1 MEQNCA
7 ALIRAFQNPDL
18 DYEPVMMWFWNDEV
32 TEERI
37 TWQMEKFRQQN
48 ITNFFIHPALGFP
61 IEYLSDRY
69 MELIQYVVK
78 EAKRLGMYYWIYDE
92 YEFPSGTA
100 GGILCRDYPQYRQKE
115 VRVEDHK
122 LNGPGHRISL
132 CRPGDLLCA
141 QLITEL
147 GDRTYVQDITGQCR
161 LIRQGEFTQL
171 EYIYTETNIGGRALF
186 FFSEYNLQLLPSG
199 TGRAGADNIL
209 GYVDMF
215 NPAAVG
221 KFIELTHE
229 RYKQFIGDE
238 FGKTVRGVFT
248 DEPTSLRHFD
258 YTTTGPWSDTFDEEF
273 RKDHGYSLIPW
284 LYTLWTIPAKTP
296 EEIRAVHDYRSTVKR
311 LYFDAF
317 MKPYSRWCRENGLI
331 FTGHFGGE
339 EEVGA
344 HVAQGDMLEELM
356 LFDMPGMDSIYSS
369 IKINWISHDTAPQLA
384 RSAAKFC
391 GSNRVICETYTGSG
405 WNMRLPVM
413 QRCANRL
420 LVQGINWIQYMGAH
434 YSMGGAAKTY
444 CGALPP
450 NHSFINTLYPQYRDL
465 GGYFASFCAL
475 SAATVQDSH
484 ALLFIPIM
492 QREQEYYRYQENK
505 WDGITIL
512 DQEANRSYVDTVL
525 ALLYEG
531 ISYDLFSENLTD
543 AITVHDGYV
552 EAYGYRYNALIFPRM
567 YYINAKTRTLLEEL
581 KKHNVT
587 TVFTHMMPGVN
598 VDTGE
603 HFDHGYD
610 LKPFLPAAHVSS
622 DGCTYF
628 IEPPAFPLDLDLYRT
643 ALQKTVGGKVL
654 NISADTGVYICK
666 RTNPEAEVYFVFN
679 DNAVPAAV
687 AIDAL
692 PGMYLLTHK
701 TSADVPYTVQNG
713 RMSFTLS
720 GYEMIAIVR
729 DPAST
734 EMPVSTVKE
743 VPDRT
748 VQLGEPDSF
757 RPADGNYLPLTYEM
771 YNPLTGQWDA
781 CKYMCFSEQVHLPK
795 NGPYKLRAKVQ
806 IDHLPESVLLNA
818 EIQRVT
824 RLAVNGTELEYGC
837 NCIRWSMG
845 DFTTEIAQLLHV
857 GENLF
862 EIEGYTE
869 NIAKPNVPPYV
880 YLSGEFRLDAQER
893 MIAPA
898 ETIPFGGWESHG
910 YYYYSGDG
918 IYTFRVTPE
927 KGFRKV
933 TLTTHTDDA
942 AKIYVNGQ
950 YAGQK
955 LWLAD
960 ETDLT
965 PFLCEGENE
974 IEVRVTSTR
983 ANQFACSIGMY
994 GGFRTENGIL
1004 QPMELH
1010 YYR

>member
-1 MEQNCA
+1 MEQNCS
-7 ALIRAFQNPDL
+7 ALIRAFHDPDL
-18 DYEPVMMWFWNDEV
+18 AYEPVMMWFWNDDV

-37 TWQMEKFRQQN
+37 TWQLEKFRQQN
-48 ITNFFIHPALGFP
+48 ITNFFIHPALGFQ

-69 MELIQYVVK
+69 MELIQYVVR

-100 GGILCRDYPQYRQKE
+100 GGILCRDYPEYRQKE

-132 CRPGDLLCA
+132 CRPGQFLCA
-141 QLITEL
+141 QLITEI
-147 GDRTYVQDITGQCR
+147 GDKTYVQDISDQCK
-161 LIRQGEFTQL
+161 LTPQGEYTQL

-258 YTTTGPWSDTFDEEF
+258 YSIAGPWSDTFDEEF
-273 RKDHGYSLIPW
+273 QKDHGYSVIPW

-296 EEIRAVHDYRSTVKR
+296 EEIKAIHDYRSTIKR

-317 MKPYSRWCRENGLI
+317 MKQYSRWCRENGLI

-339 EEVGA
+339 EELGG
-344 HVAQGDMLEELM
+344 HIAQGDMLEELM

-369 IKINWISHDTAPQLA
+369 IKIKWISHDTAPQLA

-391 GSNRVICETYTGSG
+391 GSSRVICETYTGSG
-405 WNMRLPVM
+405 WDMRLPVM

-420 LVQGINWIQYMGAH
+420 LVQGINWIQYMGSH

-450 NHSFINTLYPQYRDL
+450 THSFMNTLYPQYRDL

-484 ALLFIPIM
+484 ALLFIPLM
-492 QREQEYYRYQENK
+492 QRQQEQYIFQENK
-505 WDGITIL
+505 WDGITSL
-512 DQEANRSYVDTVL
+512 DVPENRGYVDTVL

-531 ISYDLFSENLTD
+531 ISYDLFSENLIE

-552 EAYGYRYNALIFPRM
+552 EAYGYRYNALVLPRM
-567 YYINAKTRTLLEEL
+567 HFVNGKTKALLEEL
-581 KKHNVT
+581 KQHKVT
-587 TVFTHMMPGVN
+587 TVFTHMVPGVN

-603 HFDHGYD
+603 SFDPGYRW
-610 LKPFLPAAHVSS
+610 KPFLPAANTSA
-622 DGCTYF
+622 DGSAYF
-628 IEPPAFPLDLDLYRT
+628 INPPAFPLDLGLYRT
-643 ALQKTVGGKVL
+643 ALSETVGGKVL

-666 RTNPEAEVYFVFN
+666 RTNPEAEVYFIFN

-687 AIDAL
+687 EIDVL
-692 PGMYLLTHK
+692 PGMQLLTHK
-701 TSADVPYTVQNG
+701 TSAEVPYTVENG
-713 RMSFTLS
+713 RMAFTLS

-729 DPAST
+729 DPEST
-734 EMPVSTVKE
+734 ELPVSTE
-743 VPDRT
+743 NPSADHT
-748 VQLGEPDSF
+748 VQLGAPDSF

-771 YNPLTGQWDA
+771 YNPLTSQWDA

-795 NGPYKLRAKVQ
+795 NGAYKLRAKVQ

-818 EIQRVT
+818 EVQYVD
-824 RLAVNGTELEYGC
+824 RLAINGTELEYAC
-837 NCIRWSMG
+837 NCIRWSPA

-862 EIEGYTE
+862 ELDGHSVPV
-869 NIAKPNVPPYV
+869 AKSDVPPYL
-880 YLSGEFRLDAQER
+880 YLSGNFRVDSEER
-893 MIAPA
+893 MIAPSQ
-898 ETIPFGGWESHG
+898 TIPFGGWEQSG

-927 KGFRKV
+927 QGFRKV
-933 TLTTHTDDA
+933 TLTLNTDDA
-942 AKIYVNGQ
+942 AKIYVNGE

-960 ETDLT
+960 ETDIT
-965 PFLCEGENE
+965 DFLKDGENE

-1004 QPMELH
+1004 KPMELH